1 MNKRLASLAAIP
13 SFMPLAGAI
22 LLLGIALS
30 FTAPYLSLF
39 SIEHAGMT
47 PLHLGMFMTV
57 IAASG
62 VVASTIASK
71 WTDKH
76 GGHRALLIGAL
87 LAAAVGYVCLCFV
100 TNYLA
105 LLVIGIAFL
114 GVGGSAIALVFS
126 FGRVGLSFRSD
137 AERAFATASLRTVLS
152 MAWVFGPSIG
162 ALILAATNFYG
173 LFLFAAASFAGCA
186 VIVYR
191 LPPVTPRASAQGF
204 RAARDAMP
212 AAADQSDNAMMTL
225 PGAAAAEASAATTGR
240 PVASTKTDGDRES
253 ATVLTSMAG
262 PSAGI
267 DASPSDRGTLWRAVI
282 ALTLLGLVANATII
296 VLPLYIVQGMHGS
309 RTDVSIMLGL
319 GALLEIPMML
329 ALGARS
335 EHLNK
340 LKWLAA
346 CAAVHTVYFI
356 AVAVAWRIGILIPMQ
371 ALSAFVVAVTSCLG
385 MVYIQDLMPATPA
398 AATALFFNADRVGSI
413 MAGILSG
420 VMVSAFGYSGTFLG
434 CGALAF
440 VALWLFV
447 NPSWVKD
454 AWHTWRREGW
464 RGFGRSGFA
473 VHRTPLAAGIRGLR
487 RWLARGGRR

>member
-47 PLHLGMFMTV
+47 PLHLGVFMTV

-62 VVASTIASK
+62 VIASTIASK
-71 WTDKH
+71 WTDRH

-100 TNYLA
+100 TNYIG
-105 LLVIGIAFL
+105 LLVIGVAFL

-126 FGRVGLSFRSD
+126 FGRVGLPFRSD

-152 MAWVFGPSIG
+152 MAWVFGPTIG
-162 ALILAATNFYG
+162 ALILAASNFYG

-191 LPPVTPRASAQGF
+191 MQPVSAHGARDATQGF
-204 RAARDAMP
+204 QAARAAMP
-212 AAADQSDNAMMTL
+212 AAADRPDNATMTL
-225 PGAAAAEASAATTGR
+225 PGAAASE
-240 PVASTKTDGDRES
+240 
-253 ATVLTSMAG
+253 
-262 PSAGI
+262 AGI
-267 DASPSDRGTLWRAVI
+267 HLASDAETEKAASLTDAAAVDKGTLWRAVI

-309 RTDVSIMLGL
+309 RTDVSIMFGL

-335 EHLNK
+335 ERLDK

-356 AVAVAWRIGILIPMQ
+356 AVAVAWNIGVLIPMQ

-398 AATALFFNADRVGSI
+398 AATALFFNAARVGSI

-420 VMVSAFGYSGTFLG
+420 VMVGAFGYEGTFLG
-434 CGALAF
+434 CGVLAF
-440 VALWLFV
+440 AALWLFL

-454 AWHTWRREGW
+454 AWRAWRRDGW
-464 RGFGRSGFA
+464 RGLGLGQSVPRFSAASAG
-473 VHRTPLAAGIRGLR
+473 LAMRLR
-487 RWLARGGRR
+487 RLRHYLTGRGRR